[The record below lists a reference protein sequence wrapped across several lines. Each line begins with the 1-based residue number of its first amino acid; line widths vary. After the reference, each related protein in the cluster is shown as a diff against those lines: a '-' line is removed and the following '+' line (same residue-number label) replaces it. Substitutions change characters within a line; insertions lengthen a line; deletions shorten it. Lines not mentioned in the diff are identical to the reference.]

1 MPAKMDSGRFGVKI
15 CKDED
20 CEQKIALMEE
30 AQEPYISKDRMVVN
44 EMSSSSC
51 SISAL
56 IDRVQIVNLITIQFT
71 IVTPIYADARVV
83 IVMPPGLVVPEN
95 GGEVQNF
102 AGSTTAQEYTVNE
115 DGHVVIDNFV
125 KTTKGEDT

>member
-1 MPAKMDSGRFGVKI
+1 
-15 CKDED
+15 
-20 CEQKIALMEE
+20 
-30 AQEPYISKDRMVVN
+30 
-44 EMSSSSC
+44 
-51 SISAL
+51 
-56 IDRVQIVNLITIQFT
+56 VQIVNLITIQFT